1 MLRNANPEIGR
12 GTYTPI
18 NFEDYYTFGGFLS
31 TYNNSS
37 VGVFHNTGEIELVID
52 LSLYTNHKFSQIR
65 GYAGK
70 GKASFDGKTL
80 TIASMTSV
88 ILK

>member
-52 LSLYTNHKFSQIR
+52 LSKYTNYKFSQVR

-70 GKASFDGKTL
+70 GNASLDANTL
-80 TIASMTSV
+80 TIKPMTSV